1 MFNHLHSPPSA
12 EAAGPRVAMLHL
24 RDAGVHTLSPDI
36 CGMLSMPAV
45 PTARDAG
52 VSFRVSARDCAVLGP
67 HMDAGGQSLNSSSFL
82 LRAGDVTP
90 RLPTSDWQR
99 SKHAD
104 AP

>member
-1 MFNHLHSPPSA
+1 MSSHRFFSPPSA

-24 RDAGVHTLSPDI
+24 RGAGVHTLSPDI

-67 HMDAGGQSLNSSSFL
+67 HMDADGYPLNFVTGLLAAGGERGQ
-82 LRAGDVTP
+82 
-90 RLPTSDWQR
+90 
-99 SKHAD
+99 
-104 AP
+104 